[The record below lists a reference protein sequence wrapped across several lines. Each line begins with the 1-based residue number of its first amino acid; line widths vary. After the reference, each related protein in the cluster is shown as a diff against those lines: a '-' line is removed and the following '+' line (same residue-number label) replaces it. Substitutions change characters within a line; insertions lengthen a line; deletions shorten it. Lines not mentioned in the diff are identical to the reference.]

1 MDGERRVSE
10 SVKRNRFF
18 RPDCNRNYR
27 IAARSFAVL
36 FLGAAIV
43 RGVVVGGHLDYAG
56 SPWLKM
62 PGKIAGLFGLAASD
76 IELAG
81 LSNHEPRE
89 VLEHIG
95 VRPGGPLIGF
105 DAKKARLRLQELDWI
120 DSATV
125 VRRFPNQLHISI
137 VEREPFVVW
146 QHDGLLEVVDQKGKP
161 MRGTVVRGGNM
172 LLHVVGAG
180 ANTAA
185 SELVNQMEA
194 TPTLMLEVKAAV
206 RMGDRRWDLHMK
218 NGVVLSLPEMDVE
231 GALKSA
237 ETTYFSPLVQQN
249 TVSKIDYRVAGE
261 VVYQSATA
269 LPVGGVDLTTTSSIR

>member
-1 MDGERRVSE
+1 MDGERRVAE
-10 SVKRNRFF
+10 PVVKNRFF
-18 RPDCNRNYR
+18 RPDCAAKYR

-43 RGVVVGGHLDYAG
+43 RGVVLGGHLNYPG

-62 PGKIAGLFGLAASD
+62 PGQIAGWFGLAATD

-81 LSNHEPRE
+81 LHQHEPWE

-105 DAKKARLRLQELDWI
+105 DAKKARARLQELDWI

-125 VRRFPNQLHISI
+125 VRRFPNQLQISI

-146 QHDGLLEVVDQKGKP
+146 QHHGMMEVVDQKGKP
-161 MRGTVVRGGNM
+161 MRGAVRRKNM
-172 LLHVVGAG
+172 LLQVVGEG
-180 ANTAA
+180 ANFAA

-194 TPTLMLEVKAAV
+194 TPTLMLDVKAAV
-206 RMGDRRWDLHMK
+206 RMGDRRWDLYMK
-218 NGVVLSLPEMDVE
+218 NGVVVALPETDVE
-231 GALKSA
+231 TALKAA
-237 ETTYFSPLVQQN
+237 EVSYFSPVVQQN
-249 TVSKIDYRVAGE
+249 AVSKIDYRVAG
-261 VVYQSATA
+261 VVGYQAAGA
-269 LPVGGVDLTTTSSIR
+269 LPLGGVDLTTTSSIQ